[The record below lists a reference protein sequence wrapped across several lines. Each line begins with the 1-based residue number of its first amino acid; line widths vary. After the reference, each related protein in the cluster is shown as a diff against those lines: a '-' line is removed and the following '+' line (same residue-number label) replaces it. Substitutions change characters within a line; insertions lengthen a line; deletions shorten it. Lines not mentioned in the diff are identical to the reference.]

1 MKLSVED
8 LCDQFKNKNSF
19 VADDNF
25 TGPDLFIKFA
35 SSFYK
40 TVEALLDDIINATET
55 QLSNK
60 NENERRNFFI
70 NKSIMLEYFKNFMH
84 SVLLVFR
91 KYLSFIEKILPASK
105 LSRKE
110 IINRVEN
117 WNDNYEDLS
126 YLLENARSGL
136 NKTKENASNILMAD
150 MLTKLAE
157 HTDYIFKYFCSDLLE
172 KISV

>member
-1 MKLSVED
+1 MPISRDHNCL
-8 LCDQFKNKNSF
+8 KN
-19 VADDNF
+19 
-25 TGPDLFIKFA
+25 LL

-91 KYLSFIEKILPASK
+91 KYLSFIEKFLPASK

-157 HTDYIFKYFCSDLLE
+157 QFDYIF
-172 KISV
+172 